1 MSNEP
6 NEDKEELGSLL
17 FPPWRLMRRFLFVT
31 MLLMIGTGTAV
42 GIVFNIY
49 IQVRPEWEVGSLLP
63 LTILFCL
70 LNFRVTRGSFICAK
84 ILKYYAFCLACIC
97 LPALFFMKGGYAGY
111 ILNFISIFALF
122 TAFYLIS
129 GKTYQKLVQYQ
140 YEFFEDIKEVKE
152 TIAKELKAAEKYKKK
167 C

>member
-31 MLLMIGTGTAV
+31 MLLMIGTGTAF
-42 GIVFNIY
+42 GLVFNIY
-49 IQVRPEWEVGSLLP
+49 IQVPPELEVGSLLP
-63 LTILFCL
+63 LTIFFCL
-70 LNFRVTRGSFICAK
+70 LNFRVTRGAFFCAK

-97 LPALFFMKGGYAGY
+97 IPALFFMKGGNAGY
-111 ILNFISIFALF
+111 VLSFITFFTLF
-122 TAFYLIS
+122 SASYLIS
-129 GKTYQKLVQYQ
+129 GKTYQKFIQYQ
-140 YEFFEDIKEVKE
+140 YDFFEDIKEARE
-152 TIAKELKAAEKYKKK
+152 TIKKELKAAEKKNK